1 MPVWGRCSTS
11 VRAIRRSHH
20 GEHGARCGLRRQEK
34 PGGRAR
40 TLARYSRARQ
50 RGSARALP
58 CAFSSGARALE
69 RKNERELTPPPK
81 LPRQRARSC
90 ARPET
95 LAADCVRH
103 ARAVAAPDDADAGA
117 APAADPNVGDTLD
130 VLKISHGA
138 LRIELTTI
146 DVTFLKVLL
155 AVVRPRTE
163 TSSPSW
169 SIDNT
174 SAVKAIHLIVSA
186 ALLDTRAL
194 QFSHIGSALSTWRS
208 TSS

>member
-1 MPVWGRCSTS
+1 M
-11 VRAIRRSHH
+11 
-20 GEHGARCGLRRQEK
+20 
-34 PGGRAR
+34 
-40 TLARYSRARQ
+40 
-50 RGSARALP
+50 
-58 CAFSSGARALE
+58 
-69 RKNERELTPPPK
+69 
-81 LPRQRARSC
+81 
-90 ARPET
+90 
-95 LAADCVRH
+95 RH
-103 ARAVAAPDDADAGA
+103 ARSVAAPDDADAGA

-130 VLKISHGA
+130 VLKISRA

>member
-1 MPVWGRCSTS
+1 MR
-11 VRAIRRSHH
+11 
-20 GEHGARCGLRRQEK
+20 
-34 PGGRAR
+34 
-40 TLARYSRARQ
+40 
-50 RGSARALP
+50 
-58 CAFSSGARALE
+58 E
-69 RKNERELTPPPK
+69 R
-81 LPRQRARSC
+81 RSC

-194 QFSHIGSALSTWRS
+194 QFSHIGSALPTWRS

>member
-1 MPVWGRCSTS
+1 M
-11 VRAIRRSHH
+11 
-20 GEHGARCGLRRQEK
+20 
-34 PGGRAR
+34 
-40 TLARYSRARQ
+40 
-50 RGSARALP
+50 
-58 CAFSSGARALE
+58 
-69 RKNERELTPPPK
+69 
-81 LPRQRARSC
+81 
-90 ARPET
+90 
-95 LAADCVRH
+95 LAAVT
-103 ARAVAAPDDADAGA
+103 APDDSGAGA
-117 APAADPNVGDTLD
+117 AAADLNVGDTLD

-138 LRIELTTI
+138 LRIELTTN
-146 DVTFLKVLL
+146 DVTFLKVML

-169 SIDNT
+169 SDDNT

>member
-1 MPVWGRCSTS
+1 MPRVAASERIPSALAS
-11 VRAIRRSHH
+11 AHQASARAR
-20 GEHGARCGLRRQEK
+20 AREGKLG
-34 PGGRAR
+34 GGRK
-40 TLARYSRARQ
+40 LPLVFPLERALEAQ
-50 RGSARALP
+50 DSARAL
-58 CAFSSGARALE
+58 AGERASASVARALG
-69 RKNERELTPPPK
+69 RKPLPP
-81 LPRQRARSC
+81 
-90 ARPET
+90 T
-95 LAADCVRH
+95 CVRH

>member
-1 MPVWGRCSTS
+1 MPRVAASERIPSALAS
-11 VRAIRRSHH
+11 AHQASARASALE
-20 GEHGARCGLRRQEK
+20 GKLG
-34 PGGRAR
+34 GGRK
-40 TLARYSRARQ
+40 LPLVFPLERALEAQ
-50 RGSARALP
+50 DSARAL
-58 CAFSSGARALE
+58 AGERASARATRVARALG
-69 RKNERELTPPPK
+69 RKPLPP
-81 LPRQRARSC
+81 
-90 ARPET
+90 T
-95 LAADCVRH
+95 CVRH

-130 VLKISHGA
+130 VMKISHGA